1 MNFGMWILDF
11 VYLRTLSCFFLA
23 AWHIMFPKNFKFHSS
38 FLCNAFKFK
47 VLIYFLCWLSKAC
60 FSLTTGNYGKSF
72 CLFIPLQRKGMAY
85 FNMLI
90 QFLLCCM
97 SGVMRC
103 NEMLI
108 FILDNSHTYAETKNL
123 AEFCCRYIVQL
134 SIPKQKI
141 SLSSQFLSNLG
152 MSTVHYFRAQMEI
165 YVVGSAISHGAVIF
179 LVENTCHPRG
189 RKRYY

>member
-47 VLIYFLCWLSKAC
+47 VLIYFPCWLSKAC

-72 CLFIPLQRKGMAY
+72 CLFIPLQRKGIAY
-85 FNMLI
+85 FNVLI
-90 QFLLCCM
+90 QFFYVVWVEWCAA
-97 SGVMRC
+97 MRC
-103 NEMLI
+103 WY
-108 FILDNSHTYAETKNL
+108 FILVNSHVYAETKNL

-152 MSTVHYFRAQMEI
+152 MSTAHYFRAQMEI